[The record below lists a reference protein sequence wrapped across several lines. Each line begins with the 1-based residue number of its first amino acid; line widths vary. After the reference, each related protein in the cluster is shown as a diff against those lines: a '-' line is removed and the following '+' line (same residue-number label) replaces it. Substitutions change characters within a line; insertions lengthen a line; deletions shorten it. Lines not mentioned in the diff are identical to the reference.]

1 MKIPLR
7 LLIIEDSEDDALLL
21 LRELRRGNYELTF
34 TRVDTPE
41 AMQEALER
49 EKWDLIIC
57 DYSMPQFSA
66 PAALELLQ
74 KSEYD
79 LPFII
84 VSGTIGED
92 TAVAAM
98 KSGAHDYIIKG
109 KLARLIPA
117 VERELREAKIRRE
130 RRKAQEQIKA
140 SLKEK
145 EVLLK
150 EIHHR
155 VKNNLQIICSLLDLQ
170 AEHLTDTKVIEVFQ
184 ESQNRI
190 QSMALIHEKLYQSD
204 DLATI
209 NFADYINE
217 LITNLCYSY
226 EVHLDAISLKTNIE
240 PIVLDIDTAI
250 PCGLIVNELVSNSLK
265 YAFPFGYRGELC
277 IELHSVSEH
286 EFILIVS
293 DTGIGLP
300 KDLDFKNTKSL
311 GLQLVNSLTHQLNG
325 SISLNRDCP
334 PDSGGAEW
342 AKPTLR
348 ERGTKFEIKFFKQ
361 N

>member
-1 MKIPLR
+1 MRIPLHI
-7 LLIIEDSEDDALLL
+7 LIVEDSEDDALLL

-34 TRVDTPE
+34 ARVDTPE
-41 AMQEALER
+41 AMQEALDR
-49 EKWDLIIC
+49 QKWDLVIS

-74 KSEYD
+74 KSGYD

-84 VSGTIGED
+84 LSGTIGED

-98 KSGAHDYIIKG
+98 KSGAHDFITKG
-109 KLARLIPA
+109 KLARLVPA
-117 VERELREAKIRRE
+117 VERELREAQVRRE
-130 RRKAQEQIKA
+130 RRKAQEQIEA

-170 AEHLTDTKVIEVFQ
+170 AEYLTDPQALEVFQ

-190 QSMALIHEKLYQSD
+190 QSMALIHEKLYQSE

-209 NFADYINE
+209 NFADYIHE
-217 LITNLCYSY
+217 LITNLWYSY
-226 EVHLDAISLKTNIE
+226 EVYLDAVELKTDIE
-240 PIVLDIDTAI
+240 PVVLDIDTAI

-265 YAFPFGYRGELC
+265 YAFPFGHRGELS
-277 IELHSVSEH
+277 IELHSVSEN

-300 KDLDFKNTKSL
+300 KDLDFQNTKSL
-311 GLQLVNSLTHQLNG
+311 GLQLVNSLTQQLNG
-325 SISLNRDCP
+325 TISLKRDCP
-334 PDSGGAEW
+334 PGSGKA
-342 AKPTLR
+342 
-348 ERGTKFEIKFFKQ
+348 RGTKFEVTLFKQ
-361 N
+361 K